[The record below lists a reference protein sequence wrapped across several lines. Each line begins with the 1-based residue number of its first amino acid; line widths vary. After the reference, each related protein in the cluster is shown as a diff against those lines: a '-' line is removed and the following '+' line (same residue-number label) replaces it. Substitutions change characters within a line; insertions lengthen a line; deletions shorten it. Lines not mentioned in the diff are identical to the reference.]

1 MEEEMKEKFGTLHY
15 CTKNEEGEIKMTAE
29 LPETVVGMDI
39 LSDWIRIL
47 EAEYERLEDI
57 VFPPDNPNSEE
68 VKKFLG
74 LRTSK

>member
-1 MEEEMKEKFGTLHY
+1 MGKKMKKKFGVLNY
-15 CTKNEEGEIKMTAE
+15 CTNEEEGEIKMTAE

-57 VFPPDNPNSEE
+57 VFPSDNPNSEA
-68 VKKFLG
+68 VKKYLG